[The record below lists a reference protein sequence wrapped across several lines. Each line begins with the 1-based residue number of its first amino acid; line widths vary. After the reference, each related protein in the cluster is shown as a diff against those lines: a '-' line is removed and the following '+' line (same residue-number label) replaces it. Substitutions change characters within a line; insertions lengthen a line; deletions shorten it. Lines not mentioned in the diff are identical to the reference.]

1 MTKSNLNT
9 LTGKQDEKSG
19 RDSGG
24 RWKPGQSGNPHGR
37 PPKAES
43 WATLFDDE
51 LSRLCDVIDGG
62 EKVRV
67 SVKRAIVKLLIQ
79 KALGEDLRAIR
90 EILDRTLPPDQ
101 SFDEPIDL
109 SEFAELIANNYSE
122 AEK

>member
-1 MTKSNLNT
+1 MKN
-9 LTGKQDEKSG
+9 QPEKTPVLSTNQSG

-24 RWKPGQSGNPHGR
+24 RWKPGQSGNPAGR

-43 WATLFDDE
+43 WSVLFDDE

-67 SVKRAIVKLLIQ
+67 SVKRAIVKLLIS

-90 EILDRTLPPDQ
+90 EILDRTSSLDQ
-101 SFDEPIDL
+101 GNDETIDL
-109 SEFAELIANNYSE
+109 SEFAELLANNYSRG
-122 AEK
+122 